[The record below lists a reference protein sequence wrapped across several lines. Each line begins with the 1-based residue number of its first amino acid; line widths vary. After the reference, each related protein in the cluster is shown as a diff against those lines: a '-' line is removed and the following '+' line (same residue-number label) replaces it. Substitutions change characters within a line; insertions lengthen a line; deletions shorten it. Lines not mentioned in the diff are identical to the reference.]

1 MEPAILEIAGFVVFS
16 RQHTKFTKMP
26 KKFVALSVALYSWSC
41 YLICYK
47 KLRQYS
53 SPLVHLDV
61 FWIGVLFDE
70 RNRFL
75 MEGKPL

>member
-1 MEPAILEIAGFVVFS
+1 MKPAIITVAGFVVFN
-16 RQHTKFTKMP
+16 RQQTEFIKMHR
-26 KKFVALSVALYSWSC
+26 KFVALSVALYGWSC

-61 FWIGVLFDE
+61 FWIGMLFDE

-75 MEGKPL
+75 VEGKPL

>member
-41 YLICYK
+41 YLICHK
-47 KLRQYS
+47 KTKVIFLPS
-53 SPLVHLDV
+53 SPSRCVLDS
-61 FWIGVLFDE
+61 VLFDE
-70 RNRFL
+70 RNLFL
-75 MEGKPL
+75 VEGKPL